1 MNFFAP
7 GRMAETSLVDTGG
20 ALPECVYLVD
30 DDEAVRMTLTYM
42 LSSAGFAVRPYDSAE
57 AFLRDDGDR
66 NCRGCLLTDVCM
78 PGMGGVDLIQHLSAH
93 GCDMPVVVI
102 SGQADIPLA
111 VDAMKAGAAD
121 FLQKPVHRAEL
132 MSAVGHAMARK
143 SRQAR
148 PDAEARRLVDQ
159 LSPRQRQVLEGV
171 AAGKLNKVIAHD
183 LGLSVRTV
191 EDYRLTIM
199 ARTGA
204 RSAGELVRLAVAA
217 GF

>member
-1 MNFFAP
+1 MNALVERRTAESGSVELKAAP
-7 GRMAETSLVDTGG
+7 S
-20 ALPECVYLVD
+20 ECVYLVD

-42 LSSAGFAVRPYDSAE
+42 LSSAGFTVRPYESAE
-57 AFLRDDGDR
+57 AFLRDDGD
-66 NCRGCLLTDVCM
+66 NDCRGCLLTDVCM
-78 PGMGGVDLIQHLSAH
+78 PGMGGMDLIQHLSAH

-111 VDAMKAGAAD
+111 VDAMKAGAVD

-132 MSAVGHAMARK
+132 MSAVGHAMTQR

-148 PDAEARRLVDQ
+148 PHAEARRLVDQ
-159 LSPRQRQVLEGV
+159 LSRRQRQVLEGV
-171 AAGKLNKVIAHD
+171 AAGKLNKVIAHE

-204 RSAGELVRLAVAA
+204 RSVGELVRLAVAA
-217 GF
+217 GL